1 MYSKAEILNKKLYE
15 EFSQYRNYV
24 TLEKYVMSELLSP
37 IEDYY
42 EAIALIEQNED
53 IIEGFNLYYIAAY
66 LCAEWMPNNQ
76 KFIDKLNSML
86 NSADDAA
93 KAVIYYLNA
102 YSLSYIDDNK
112 VLEKYINILK
122 QSVELSSNFRFVNN
136 RLDLAHVLSG
146 EEAKKYKQEALENV
160 ECVFTEEELSH
171 INDEDWLKKRL
182 NSQSYINEFILGTH
196 MTSIVY
202 EAKFGK

>member
-1 MYSKAEILNKKLYE
+1 M
-15 EFSQYRNYV
+15 
-24 TLEKYVMSELLSP
+24 
-37 IEDYY
+37 
-42 EAIALIEQNED
+42 
-53 IIEGFNLYYIAAY
+53 
-66 LCAEWMPNNQ
+66 
-76 KFIDKLNSML
+76 
-86 NSADDAA
+86 
-93 KAVIYYLNA
+93 
-102 YSLSYIDDNK
+102 
-112 VLEKYINILK
+112 K

-202 EAKFGK
+202 KAKFGKLISVDLSTQKLRVQFKSFTSRIHER

>member
-24 TLEKYVMSELLSP
+24 TLERYVMSELLSP
-37 IEDYY
+37 IEDFY

-102 YSLSYIDDNK
+102 YSEYIARN
-112 VLEKYINILK
+112 
-122 QSVELSSNFRFVNN
+122 
-136 RLDLAHVLSG
+136 
-146 EEAKKYKQEALENV
+146 
-160 ECVFTEEELSH
+160 
-171 INDEDWLKKRL
+171 
-182 NSQSYINEFILGTH
+182 
-196 MTSIVY
+196 
-202 EAKFGK
+202 

>member
-1 MYSKAEILNKKLYE
+1 
-15 EFSQYRNYV
+15 
-24 TLEKYVMSELLSP
+24 
-37 IEDYY
+37 
-42 EAIALIEQNED
+42 
-53 IIEGFNLYYIAAY
+53 
-66 LCAEWMPNNQ
+66 
-76 KFIDKLNSML
+76 ML
-86 NSADDAA
+86 NCADDAA

-112 VLEKYINILK
+112 VMEKYINNLK

-171 INDEDWLKKRL
+171 INDEDWLKKD
-182 NSQSYINEFILGTH
+182 
-196 MTSIVY
+196 
-202 EAKFGK
+202 